1 MTKDTLLG
9 IAMTP
14 FGVVTVTHS
23 NRGGVMRDLPDLSTP
38 AAQSRRQVIVARW
51 RRTEEGRLEAHW
63 LPTTPEA
70 V

>member
-14 FGVVTVTHS
+14 FGVVTITQPDP
-23 NRGGVMRDLPDLSTP
+23 GGVMRDLPDLSTP
-38 AAQSRRQVIVARW
+38 AVQSRPQFVVARW
-51 RRTEEGRLEAHW
+51 RRTEEGRLEACW

>member
-1 MTKDTLLG
+1 MTKDILLG

-23 NRGGVMRDLPDLSTP
+23 NPWGVIRDLPDLSTP
-38 AAQSRRQVIVARW
+38 AAPSRRQVVVARW
-51 RRTEEGRLEAHW
+51 RRTEEGRLEARW
-63 LPTTPEA
+63 LPTTREA